1 MTQEVDKLLVASFIR
16 ELMYHIWL
24 ASIMMVKK
32 SNDKWR
38 ICVDFTNLNKV
49 CLKDSYHFSKI
60 DCLVDATTGFKYL
73 SSLNVNSRY
82 HQISIHLD
90 DKEKTAF
97 ITKWGTYWYREMSF
111 RLKNVGATYQW
122 IVNKIFKNWLGRNI
136 EGYVNGMLVKS
147 MAFKQ
152 HLLDLEEVF
161 FILSHHQM
169 KLNPFK
175 CVFAI
180 KE

>member
-1 MTQEVDKLLVASFIR
+1 
-16 ELMYHIWL
+16 
-24 ASIMMVKK
+24 MVKK
-32 SNDKWR
+32 SNDKWQ

-49 CLKDSYHFSKI
+49 CPKDSYHFSKI

-73 SSLNVNSRY
+73 NSLNINYGY
-82 HQISIHLD
+82 HQISMQLD
-90 DKEKTAF
+90 DKEKTTF
-97 ITKWGTYWYREMSF
+97 ITKGGTYWYREISF
-111 RLKNVGATYQW
+111 ELKNVGATYQW

-147 MAFKQ
+147 MAFEQ
-152 HLLDLEEVF
+152 HLLDLEKVF
-161 FILSHHQM
+161 FILSRHQM

-175 CVFAI
+175 FVFAI